1 MANIYEKDKAKLDA
15 QFVLP
20 STYMAYKNKSD
31 FVAFYPFVPYQF
43 QLIMKVLDSFVNMNY
58 VDKQVKGNERSLLN
72 ITFSIAKDTANL
84 EVGEFIPFDK
94 FFGPMFQ
101 GSMQHLGQRAMENA
115 RQALNLI
122 EDEKLKE
129 FYRRVVYVLFMV
141 CNLSEQDKQTFSA
154 TIDNIVTLL
163 MTKVDASKAAIKN
176 EVCKVLDFLM
186 DKSVIRKIKTD
197 TGTEI
202 YDFYTEEESQ
212 VAQIIK
218 NQQVDSNTYS
228 EELYKIIYN
237 HLGFSASSNKESFGT
252 RSFNVGGN
260 VDGRSCLSNNA
271 DIYVD
276 FLTTAATELPDQF
289 AFNNLKNHLVFFLY
303 PQFKENEELRRNFLD
318 YCRVQKFAQEP
329 AISEERQRTKR
340 IFQERAKDMY
350 NKDILPAFQHILDT
364 CPIISGSNVLSASE
378 LGTAKRQERYKT
390 AINRHLSGL
399 YPFAQMVTAPEFPKT
414 QSELSAKIL
423 RVTKA
428 AFLETSLSIP
438 EKKVKDYLERSPHD
452 VTVADVIRQ
461 FAKDPYGWSDYVSIY
476 TVNELV
482 RRHLYA
488 FNYNNNPNVTREET
502 AHNIVKEAAK
512 FTIEAA
518 KAIPQEVLN
527 NFIEAWKH
535 IFNVVTVVGSNDET
549 ELYRN
554 CKETENSAL
563 NTLLKNYRTL
573 ARKLSDCPFA
583 CTIDHAIEM
592 MEGWLAI
599 RDHKTF
605 FVTITDARDEAAAM
619 FDRCKNINQFVNEQ
633 FENYQ
638 SIKQFLSVNH
648 DNFTFLTEAQQ
659 QTVEKL
665 KAIVTDKEPWESL
678 PSYMKMKRNLNGQL
692 QECKAALVAQ
702 IQENYRKVFD
712 ELDEYATSVHVSPD
726 KYTNRDSV
734 IARLTTSNNFFA
746 LSTNADTTR
755 FYEEET
761 AKINCAIVTPTPPA
775 STDKPTVVAEPAP
788 RIRKVVHLHTH
799 HATPIRTEQDI
810 DCYLQQ
816 LKEQLMQHISEDK
829 EIIIN

>member
-1 MANIYEKDKAKLDA
+1 ML
-15 QFVLP
+15 
-20 STYMAYKNKSD
+20 
-31 FVAFYPFVPYQF
+31 
-43 QLIMKVLDSFVNMNY
+43 
-58 VDKQVKGNERSLLN
+58 
-72 ITFSIAKDTANL
+72 
-84 EVGEFIPFDK
+84 
-94 FFGPMFQ
+94 
-101 GSMQHLGQRAMENA
+101 
-115 RQALNLI
+115 
-122 EDEKLKE
+122 
-129 FYRRVVYVLFMV
+129 
-141 CNLSEQDKQTFSA
+141 
-154 TIDNIVTLL
+154 
-163 MTKVDASKAAIKN
+163 
-176 EVCKVLDFLM
+176 
-186 DKSVIRKIKTD
+186 
-197 TGTEI
+197 
-202 YDFYTEEESQ
+202 
-212 VAQIIK
+212 
-218 NQQVDSNTYS
+218 
-228 EELYKIIYN
+228 
-237 HLGFSASSNKESFGT
+237 
-252 RSFNVGGN
+252 
-260 VDGRSCLSNNA
+260 
-271 DIYVD
+271 
-276 FLTTAATELPDQF
+276 
-289 AFNNLKNHLVFFLY
+289 
-303 PQFKENEELRRNFLD
+303 
-318 YCRVQKFAQEP
+318 
-329 AISEERQRTKR
+329 
-340 IFQERAKDMY
+340 
-350 NKDILPAFQHILDT
+350 
-364 CPIISGSNVLSASE
+364 
-378 LGTAKRQERYKT
+378 
-390 AINRHLSGL
+390 
-399 YPFAQMVTAPEFPKT
+399 
-414 QSELSAKIL
+414 
-423 RVTKA
+423 
-428 AFLETSLSIP
+428 
-438 EKKVKDYLERSPHD
+438 
-452 VTVADVIRQ
+452 
-461 FAKDPYGWSDYVSIY
+461 
-476 TVNELV
+476 
-482 RRHLYA
+482 
-488 FNYNNNPNVTREET
+488 
-502 AHNIVKEAAK
+502 
-512 FTIEAA
+512 
-518 KAIPQEVLN
+518 
-527 NFIEAWKH
+527 
-535 IFNVVTVVGSNDET
+535 
-549 ELYRN
+549 
-554 CKETENSAL
+554 
-563 NTLLKNYRTL
+563 
-573 ARKLSDCPFA
+573 DCPFA